1 MKLWGSKYFLCQRPE
16 VYVCSGLDSGFP
28 TWGQNAVERA
38 LSGFDQVYCFFPCTR
53 RGGLGVFLL
62 RELPVGM

>member
-1 MKLWGSKYFLCQRPE
+1 MKLWGSKCFLCQRPE

-28 TWGQNAVERA
+28 AWGQNAVERA
-38 LSGFDQVYCFFPCTR
+38 LSGFDQVYGPFPGTR
-53 RGGLGVFLL
+53 TGSLGVFLL